1 MTIDSVEKFMSEMLA
16 AIMTC
21 QTFLIIILLYL
32 WISEKNKGEKPLLN
46 QQNDLVHQTKSSEL
60 KRDVAAEKSYRKPH
74 SNTNSKDQP
83 IKSSSQNPLDA
94 IANANLETDPE
105 KRRMLYNAI
114 AEEWAKVDPQAC
126 FDWVMSLNSPRD
138 KSSALVKTI
147 LAVVRNDNID
157 LAVALIEKTPRGE
170 FKDDAVVFAFR
181 GIAHSDLNRAID
193 LAKYLS
199 GEGAIRSVAADLA
212 FVFSQQ
218 SRFDE
223 MAEFWEKMP
232 DGSFKEKFGASLV
245 HNLCKD
251 SLMLALNWVL
261 DNSEY
266 YAIDDSLK
274 RIAGEFVKKDP
285 AAAIES
291 ADLIDDL
298 KIRNNY
304 IQKLGLVWGREDPGS
319 SGRWLIDKI
328 GDDGYFRNKTIGDG
342 IIAEW
347 VQWDHEKAFTALETI
362 QNPTDQ
368 TQAQLAA
375 IQALS
380 SFDPAAAATKLL
392 PLLSPDS
399 VDSQR
404 AIAGVASIW
413 LQRDPLAAS
422 QWIGLLDVGPLKD
435 ASIGSLVSNILS
447 KDKNYEMAGSW
458 AAQIS
463 SAEKRAATLA
473 IIQNQKL
480 ANSP

>member
-1 MTIDSVEKFMSEMLA
+1 MTYVI
-16 AIMTC
+16 TNYNY
-21 QTFLIIILLYL
+21 TFGNAS
-32 WISEKNKGEKPLLN
+32 ISRFW
-46 QQNDLVHQTKSSEL
+46 SSN
-60 KRDVAAEKSYRKPH
+60 
-74 SNTNSKDQP
+74 SNFQ
-83 IKSSSQNPLDA
+83 
-94 IANANLETDPE
+94 
-105 KRRMLYNAI
+105 
-114 AEEWAKVDPQAC
+114 
-126 FDWVMSLNSPRD
+126 
-138 KSSALVKTI
+138 
-147 LAVVRNDNID
+147 
-157 LAVALIEKTPRGE
+157 AVAEQPFSK
-170 FKDDAVVFAFR
+170 KVVF
-181 GIAHSDLNRAID
+181 G
-193 LAKYLS
+193 
-199 GEGAIRSVAADLA
+199 SVL
-212 FVFSQQ
+212 
-218 SRFDE
+218 
-223 MAEFWEKMP
+223 
-232 DGSFKEKFGASLV
+232 KEKFGASLV

-404 AIAGVASIW
+404 AIAGVASNW